1 MSAISQPIG
10 MDAQIPSTPIAGIG
24 QILFPSKKSPISIF
38 IHFSL
43 SIFLFTT
50 HQLRDKITVVL

>member
-24 QILFPSKKSPISIF
+24 QILFHSKKIPHLYFYTLFSV
-38 IHFSL
+38 HFPLYNPSA
-43 SIFLFTT
+43 T
-50 HQLRDKITVVL
+50 